1 MMMRVASVVLI
12 AQTQSSSQKKVNK
25 SVALFLYCGIELATM
40 HGFAGAFRYVRS
52 CVRSYVVGFFYVAYE
67 IISRIMRQVAQ
78 SSLNYGWGCGK
89 ISVANDATVNLKGD
103 SHGSEE
109 KSSKEKSS

>member
-1 MMMRVASVVLI
+1 
-12 AQTQSSSQKKVNK
+12 
-25 SVALFLYCGIELATM
+25 M
-40 HGFAGAFRYVRS
+40 HGFVDVLRAVGSYQQSDAAVSQRS
-52 CVRSYVVGFFYVAYE
+52 
-67 IISRIMRQVAQ
+67 M
-78 SSLNYGWGCGK
+78 NYGWGCGK

>member
-1 MMMRVASVVLI
+1 MMRVANVVPI

-25 SVALFLYCGIELATM
+25 SVALFLCCGIELATM
-40 HGFAGAFRYVRS
+40 HGFAGAFRF
-52 CVRSYVVGFFYVAYE
+52 VRSYVVGFFYVAYE

-78 SSLNYGWGCGK
+78 SSLNYGWGYGK